1 MVLIGVSPWLILVLG
16 PCSRHADG
24 TERRQSSPPLGRV
37 LPILVTPRLQLGR
50 CVSSHEQPRHAG
62 CARSVNAVEYTRE
75 WVVETLRRA
84 RHYELAEEA
93 RRSLPE
99 RLSEDELWRFAAM
112 HNITRDMLISE
123 MGGSP

>member
-1 MVLIGVSPWLILVLG
+1 V
-16 PCSRHADG
+16 D
-24 TERRQSSPPLGRV
+24 
-37 LPILVTPRLQLGR
+37 
-50 CVSSHEQPRHAG
+50 
-62 CARSVNAVEYTRE
+62 AVEYTRE

-99 RLSEDELWRFAAM
+99 RFSEDEMWRFAAS